1 MKRSPKIILAIIVAV
16 IFVGGAILSVFKQ
29 AQNTRSP
36 QGTLSATDGG
46 WVAPAEGTSVNA
58 SSTSLI
64 DTNLT
69 TILSKQVFSNF
80 MVLNQSGNLNS
91 QTINDLT
98 DQLSS
103 QIIDKVPT
111 AKVYTIADL
120 HIIPNPTKEDLRK
133 YGNDFMILRDK
144 YQNQYIRQT
153 TSLDSPILNK
163 TDAGTINIYKLIGVL
178 YEGISNNL
186 LYLDVPTGLVDL
198 HLEILNN
205 YSTLA
210 YSLKQLEQLDENP
223 IMAVSGLSLFNK
235 NIDQE
240 TQILEQ
246 ITAYFIKNDIIFTE
260 NEPGHGWNNI

>member
-29 AQNTRSP
+29 AQNTRSA

-46 WVAPAEGTSVNA
+46 WVAPAEGTSANA

-91 QTINDLT
+91 QTISDLT

-103 QIIDKVPT
+103 QIIEKVPT

-120 HIIPNPTKEDLRK
+120 NIIKNPTEEDIKK
-133 YGNDFMILRDK
+133 YGNEFFIIRNNTQNAFIRDISSPGSPLLDKSDTGSMNTYIL
-144 YQNQYIRQT
+144 
-153 TSLDSPILNK
+153 
-163 TDAGTINIYKLIGVL
+163 AGKL
-178 YEGISNNL
+178 YEKIVNDL
-186 LYLDVPTGLVDL
+186 LTLSVPANLVDL
-198 HLEILNN
+198 HLAILNN
-205 YSTLA
+205 YSGSA
-210 YSLKQLEQLDENP
+210 FGLKMFGQLDNDPVAAIGGLNSYSKNVTVEETMVSN
-223 IMAVSGLSLFNK
+223 MAKYLRDSG
-235 NIDQE
+235 
-240 TQILEQ
+240 
-246 ITAYFIKNDIIFTE
+246 IIFNE
-260 NEPGHGWNNI
+260 NEPGYGWNSL